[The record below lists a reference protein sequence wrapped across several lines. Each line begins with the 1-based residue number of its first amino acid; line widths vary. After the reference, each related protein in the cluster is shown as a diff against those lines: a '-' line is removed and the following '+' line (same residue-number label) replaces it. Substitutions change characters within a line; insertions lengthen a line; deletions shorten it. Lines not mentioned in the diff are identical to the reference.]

1 MHLAAHLPYGDLF
14 SAPQHLVHVKKKR
27 KRNPNRVG
35 GGEEECGCVEV
46 AGEGGRFVP
55 LGAGFLCACR
65 DLSAAIYLT
74 SPQQIRQEIS
84 TQPDD

>member
-1 MHLAAHLPYGDLF
+1 MHLAAHLPYSDLF
-14 SAPQHLVHVKKKR
+14 RAAQHLVCV
-27 KRNPNRVG
+27 RVG
-35 GGEEECGCVEV
+35 GGVRECGRVEV
-46 AGEGGRFVP
+46 GGVGGERFVP

-74 SPQQIRQEIS
+74 SPQQIRQEAS